1 MGTRTVRLDP
11 EAEEALEEIRRT
23 SGLSI
28 SDALKRGLET
38 LRGEIR
44 ASGDNHAWDAYS
56 SLNLG
61 PGGYA
66 LVPSDASPAAVRA
79 TIAKKL
85 GR

>member
-11 EAEEALEEIRRT
+11 EAEEALEEIRRV

-44 ASGDNHAWDAYS
+44 TSDDNRAWDTYS
-56 SLNLG
+56 SLDLG

-66 LVPSDASPAAVRA
+66 LVASDAGPDAVRA